1 MHCSNNFV
9 YWHCSSI
16 VFLSPC
22 GMCGGE
28 RYRYFSGFSESV
40 LWNSVSGCFLYF
52 ICEWTLHLRFQK
64 PEEWVD
70 TVSSLNWW
78 GFSSLQWTFKVFGD
92 FLFSFI
98 LFLNFM
104 SLWGTFFL
112 WMLSNKIKI
121 YKPHIIKDFFVAQN
135 EGLGG
140 LSYATIGPDMVKTWS
155 LYYHFLLLYMG
166 IWYTKTY

>member
-1 MHCSNNFV
+1 MVCV
-9 YWHCSSI
+9 
-16 VFLSPC
+16 V
-22 GMCGGE
+22 E
-28 RYRYFSGFSESV
+28 RGIDISLASLNQFSETVWVVASYISFVNELCIWGSRNLKSEWILSAAWIDGGSV
-40 LWNSVSGCFLYF
+40 ACSGLSRC
-52 ICEWTLHLRFQK
+52 
-64 PEEWVD
+64 
-70 TVSSLNWW
+70 
-78 GFSSLQWTFKVFGD
+78 FGD

-112 WMLSNKIKI
+112 WMLSSKIKI
-121 YKPHIIKDFFVAQN
+121 YKPYIITGFFVAQN

-155 LYYHFLLLYMG
+155 LYYHSLLLYMG